1 MQKQPITTDAPQKR
15 FPRLSDER
23 CETNMSI
30 EKKKYEKPVIEII
43 AITSVDAI
51 TASDDGFYG
60 NEDESGF
67 GT

>member
-1 MQKQPITTDAPQKR
+1 
-15 FPRLSDER
+15 
-23 CETNMSI
+23 MSI
-30 EKKKYEKPVIEII
+30 EKKKYEEPVIEII